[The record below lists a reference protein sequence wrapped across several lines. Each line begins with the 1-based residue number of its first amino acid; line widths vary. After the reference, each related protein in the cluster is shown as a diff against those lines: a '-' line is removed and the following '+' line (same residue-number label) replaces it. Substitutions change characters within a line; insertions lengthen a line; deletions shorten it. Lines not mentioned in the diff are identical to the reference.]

1 MMRTRHRTNWLQSI
15 AAFIAL
21 FIEAIITAGAPMIQ
35 FSDVAVCYEPDT
47 RYPIN
52 ALDGVNL
59 CIGSGEW
66 VFFVGPSGAGKSTL
80 LKLVYAGAHAARG
93 RVSWSMARMSPLWR
107 TAKFPFCAA
116 KSASSSKITSF

>member
-59 CIGSGEW
+59 FIGRANGSFSSGRP
-66 VFFVGPSGAGKSTL
+66 VQAK
-80 LKLVYAGAHAARG
+80 AHFLNSFTPALMPHAV
-93 RVSWSMARMSPLWR
+93 VSWSMARMSPLWR